1 MNRFTSA
8 CAVAALLALAPIAAY
23 ADMAADW
30 LAMKDISGPAKL
42 TYNGPVIDAK
52 FGHPAPPV
60 SVAVPVWQA
69 TIKRLNALTNGKLN
83 FKEYGG
89 GTLLGQRDGFKA
101 VRSGIAEWATCYTS
115 PEGRPLALSKVWE
128 QPFVTPSNPMA
139 AARIAQE
146 LATKYFVPEFQRQ
159 EVVWAAQTGFLAT
172 DIMSKKPIR
181 KLEDLQGLKVVAQGF
196 SPDVAKALGVA
207 FVNIPY
213 PDVYTAMQQGLVD
226 AVIWVDAGFIPY
238 KIYELAKYHTTIGL
252 SGGGINHC
260 YNKEWFEKLP
270 AELRTIFYNQQE
282 PMVMA
287 MTKVSMLDVA
297 ASARETYKEKGVEL
311 ITLPAE
317 ELKKFRDRLQPVV
330 DAWANDLEKDKV
342 PAKALLADIAEL
354 AKKYNPMTPDQLMKL
369 SLENPVTGIK

>member
-1 MNRFTSA
+1 MNRFTTA
-8 CAVAALLALAPIAAY
+8 CAVAALIALAPLVAR
-23 ADMAADW
+23 ADMASDW
-30 LAMKDISGPAKL
+30 LTLKDIAGPAKL

-60 SVAVPVWQA
+60 SAAVPGWQA
-69 TIKRLNALTNGKLN
+69 AIKRINALTNGKLN

-115 PEGRPLALSKVWE
+115 PEGRSMALSKVWE

-139 AARIAQE
+139 ATRIAQE
-146 LATKYFVPEFQRQ
+146 LAMKYFVPEFQRQ

-172 DIMSKKPIR
+172 DVMSKRPIR
-181 KLEDLQGLKVVAQGF
+181 KLDDLQGLKVASQGF
-196 SPDVAKALGVA
+196 SPDVAKALGFA
-207 FVNIPY
+207 LVNIPY
-213 PDVYTAMQQGLVD
+213 PDVYTGMQQGLVD

-252 SGGGINHC
+252 SGGAIHHC

-270 AELRTIFYNQQE
+270 AELQTVFYRTQE

-287 MTKVSMLDVA
+287 MTKATMIDVA
-297 ASARETYKEKGVEL
+297 ASARDTYKEKGVEL
-311 ITLPAE
+311 ITLPPE
-317 ELKKFRDRLQPVV
+317 EMKKFRDRVQPVV
-330 DAWANDLEKDKV
+330 EAWANDLEKDKV
-342 PAKALLADIAEL
+342 PAKALLADIARL
-354 AKKYNPMTPDQLMKL
+354 AEKYNPMTPDQLMKL
-369 SLENPVTGIK
+369 SIENPVMGIK